1 MTEKDK
7 IKSFTLASIL
17 ALLSSGADKPRMEKK
32 FWTQSRISNQML
44 KLHKGIIQ
52 PCLSHPI
59 LANILINDGDIN
71 LLIVGLGYFKFE
83 LLKTTL
89 IP

>member
-1 MTEKDK
+1 
-7 IKSFTLASIL
+7 
-17 ALLSSGADKPRMEKK
+17 
-32 FWTQSRISNQML
+32 ML

-71 LLIVGLGYFKFE
+71 LLIVSLGYFKFE
-83 LLKTTL
+83 FKKKQKKL